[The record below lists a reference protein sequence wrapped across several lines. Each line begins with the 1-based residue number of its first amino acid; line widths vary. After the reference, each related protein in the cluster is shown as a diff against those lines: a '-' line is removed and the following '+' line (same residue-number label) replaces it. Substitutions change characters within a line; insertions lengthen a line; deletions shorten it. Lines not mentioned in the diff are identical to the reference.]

1 MLVIIDN
8 YDSFTY
14 NLAQYFGE
22 LGAEVQVFRND
33 KITPEEV
40 EALQPSHIVI
50 SPGPGDPSDA
60 GISRDL
66 IRQLGPKIPTLGVC
80 LGHQC
85 IGEVF
90 GGKVV
95 RAPQLMHGKTSP
107 IHHKDDPLFT
117 NVPEP
122 FHATRYHSLIVEQ
135 ESFPDSLTVTA
146 RTPEGEVMAL
156 RHNEYPIVGVQ
167 FHPES
172 IFTPHG
178 KQILKNFLVNGNGE
192 SKSTR
197 LNVENTTKPVAV
209 GKGVEIGGKAAVLM
223 AGPCSV
229 ESYEQ
234 TRASAKALHAQGL
247 KILRGGAYKPRTSPH
262 SFQGLGEEG
271 LKILRSV
278 ADEFDL
284 LVVTEAMSV
293 EQLPQVIEYADI
305 IQIGSRN
312 MQNYPLLW
320 AVGDCGKPV
329 LLKRGFMSTIAE
341 WMASVEHITS
351 RGNEKIILC
360 ERGIRT
366 FETATR
372 NTLDTSAISLLKQT
386 TSFPVIGDPSHA
398 TGRADLVLPAA
409 RSAMASGAD
418 GLIVEFHPNPVEA
431 LSDAD
436 QALPLET
443 LGDFTDEV
451 RNVANIFG
459 RNVI

>member
-1 MLVIIDN
+1 
-8 YDSFTY
+8 
-14 NLAQYFGE
+14 
-22 LGAEVQVFRND
+22 
-33 KITPEEV
+33 
-40 EALQPSHIVI
+40 
-50 SPGPGDPSDA
+50 
-60 GISRDL
+60 
-66 IRQLGPKIPTLGVC
+66 
-80 LGHQC
+80 
-85 IGEVF
+85 
-90 GGKVV
+90 
-95 RAPQLMHGKTSP
+95 
-107 IHHKDDPLFT
+107 
-117 NVPEP
+117 
-122 FHATRYHSLIVEQ
+122 
-135 ESFPDSLTVTA
+135 
-146 RTPEGEVMAL
+146 MAL
-156 RHNEYPIVGVQ
+156 RHREYPIVGVQ

-178 KQILKNFLVNGNGE
+178 KKILKNFLSNGNGA
-192 SKSTR
+192 KKATD
-197 LNVENTTKPVAV
+197 LAVEVTTKPVAV
-209 GKGVEIGGKAAVLM
+209 GKGVEIGGDKAVLM

-234 TRASAKALHAQGL
+234 TRAAAKELHAQGL

-271 LKILRSV
+271 LKILRKV

-284 LVVTEAMSV
+284 LVVTEAISV
-293 EQLPQVIEYADI
+293 DQVKLVAEYADI

-320 AVGDCGKPV
+320 EVGDCGKPV

-372 NTLDTSAISLLKQT
+372 NTFDTNAIALLKQT
-386 TSFPVIGDPSHA
+386 TPFPIIGDPSHA
-398 TGRADLVLPAA
+398 TGIANLVLPAA
-409 RSAMASGAD
+409 RSAMVAGAD

-436 QALPLET
+436 QALPLDS
-443 LGDFTDEV
+443 LGYFTDEIRKV
-451 RNVANIFG
+451 SNIFG
-459 RNVI
+459 REVV